1 MKSLSAI
8 LIFLSAAACS
18 GQMIAEIQADYSNIS
33 GSRWEAEYAIYNSG
47 TEQISEL
54 TIWFAYEDYA
64 NFEITT
70 ADPQGWDELIIEPE
84 PLTESGAGYDLLNIS
99 APLTAGGEL
108 SGFSLEFDYAGSS
121 PAQQSFEIINPNT
134 FETLYEG
141 QTVPEPA
148 TIGLFAL
155 AGLAMKK
162 RKNTI

>member
-8 LIFLSAAACS
+8 LIFLTAAACS
-18 GQMIAEIQADYSNIS
+18 GQMIAEIQADFSNVS
-33 GSRWEAEYAIYNSG
+33 GSRWEAEYAIENTG

-54 TIWFAYEDYA
+54 TIWFDYEDYT

-70 ADPQGWDELIIEPE
+70 ADPQGWDEMIIAAE
-84 PLTESGAGYDLLNIS
+84 PLTESGAGYDLLNASEPI
-99 APLTAGGEL
+99 TTGEVL
-108 SGFSLEFDYAGSS
+108 GGFSVEFDYAGST
-121 PAQQSFEIINPNT
+121 PQNQSFEIINPNT
-134 FETLYEG
+134 YETLYEG

-155 AGLAMKK
+155 AGIALKK